1 MEKDSVPVEVVEE
14 DRSSP
19 TVEVAEKWK
28 GTEADQH
35 DMLVIGRKQ
44 QLRRN
49 FHLISLLGFGC
60 NLICGW
66 EINVT
71 TLGMTL
77 TNGGTAGMIYGFLL
91 TIFGFTFVY
100 ASLAE
105 MASM

>member
-1 MEKDSVPVEVVEE
+1 MEKDGAPIEVVE
-14 DRSSP
+14 DSPSS
-19 TVEVAEKWK
+19 TFEVHGKWK

-49 FHLISLLGFGC
+49 FHLVSIVGFGC

-71 TLGMTL
+71 TLGVTL

-91 TIFGFTFVY
+91 TVFGFTFVY